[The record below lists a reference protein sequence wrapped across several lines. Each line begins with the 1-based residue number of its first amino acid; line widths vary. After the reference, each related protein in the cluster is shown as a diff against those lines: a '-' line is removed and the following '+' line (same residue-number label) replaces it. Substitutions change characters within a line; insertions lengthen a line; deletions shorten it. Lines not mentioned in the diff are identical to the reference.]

1 MKATRKHRELP
12 ASKLRWRCPK
22 SAFRFKTTDDIEPCT
37 DIIGQDRALESIKLG
52 LELEHRGYN
61 IFITGL
67 VGTGRTT
74 TIKHL
79 LERLERKNSVP
90 PDICYM
96 HNFRH
101 PNMPAIIELAAGD
114 GMRLAADMDNLV
126 LKLREQIPAVFR
138 TEYYQD
144 RRKKLVEA
152 FQAKQKK
159 KVSSF
164 ETKIGKEG
172 FAMVSL
178 QVGPIIRPQLVP
190 VVDGNAVDFGHVS
203 QLVEEGKLPAEKLE
217 KLKEA
222 AERLSEEM
230 QEVYSTLRELE
241 KTLRQ
246 KLEKLDLD
254 TVQPVVHDL
263 IREIDLRYRNEHL
276 SDVLGGAERHI
287 MKQLDLF
294 RKSDDDENEA
304 RQKAALAEQ
313 GVAEDPFRELRV
325 NVIVDNTETG
335 APPIVIENFP
345 NLKNIFGIIER
356 DFTPHGWSRTDHMN
370 IRAGS
375 FHRANGGYLV
385 LNALDVFIEP
395 GVWQI
400 LKRTLKSSEA
410 VIQSYDTWS
419 IISTS
424 ALKPQPM
431 SVKVKIVLI
440 GDARLYYLLQGYDED
455 FRKIFKIR
463 ADFDREVDNRSGV
476 VRQYAGFIKRLC
488 TKENL
493 HCFDRDGV
501 AAIVEYGVR
510 LAGRQNKIST
520 RFSEVA
526 DLIREADYHARE
538 AAARSIRREHVQRAI
553 EGREA
558 RVNMYEEK
566 IQERIDDG
574 TIMIDTAGAVVGQ
587 VNALSVY
594 DLGDYMFGKPSR
606 ITARVGLGN
615 SGVINIERE
624 ADLSGPTHN
633 KGVLILG
640 GYLRGV
646 YGAENPLVM
655 SASLAFEQ
663 SYGGVDGDSA
673 SSTELY
679 ALLSALA
686 DLPVRQDV
694 AVTGSINQ
702 KGEIQPIGGV
712 NEKIEG
718 FFKTC
723 SARGLAGT
731 EGVVIPAQNAPD
743 LMLDEAVVD
752 AVRKGRFHVWP
763 VRSVDEGI
771 EILTGV
777 RAGSRLKNGRWQ
789 KGTVHDLV
797 QARLDEM
804 TTAWKRFGRDRKKE
818 A

>member
-1 MKATRKHRELP
+1 
-12 ASKLRWRCPK
+12 
-22 SAFRFKTTDDIEPCT
+22 
-37 DIIGQDRALESIKLG
+37 
-52 LELEHRGYN
+52 
-61 IFITGL
+61 
-67 VGTGRTT
+67 
-74 TIKHL
+74 
-79 LERLERKNSVP
+79 
-90 PDICYM
+90 M

-356 DFTPHGWSRTDHMN
+356 EFTPHGWSRADHMN

-410 VIQSYDTWS
+410 VIQSYDSWS
-419 IISTS
+419 IVSSS
-424 ALKPQPM
+424 ALKPEPM

-440 GDARLYYLLQGYDED
+440 GDARLYYMLQGYDED

-463 ADFDREVDNRSGV
+463 ADFDREVDNRASV
-476 VRQYAGFIKRLC
+476 IRQYAGFTKRLC

-493 HCFDRDGV
+493 RCFTKSGV
-501 AAIVEYGVR
+501 AAIVEEGVR

-520 RFSEVA
+520 RFSEIA
-526 DLIREADYHARE
+526 DLIRESDYQARLTG
-538 AAARSIRREHVQRAI
+538 AKSVAREHVRLAV
-553 EGREA
+553 EGKEN

-640 GYLRGV
+640 GYLRGA
-646 YGAENPLVM
+646 YGGDAPLVM
-655 SASLAFEQ
+655 SASIAFEQ

-679 ALLSALA
+679 VLLSALA
-686 DLPVRQDV
+686 ELPIRQDV

-718 FFKTC
+718 FFRTC
-723 SARGLAGT
+723 SCRGLAGT
-731 EGVVIPAQNAPD
+731 EGVIIPAQNVPE
-743 LMLDEAVVD
+743 LMLDERVIEAVK
-752 AVRKGRFHVWP
+752 AGRFHVWP
-763 VRSVDEGI
+763 IKTIDEGI

-777 RAGSRLKNGRWQ
+777 RAGRRLKSGNWQ
-789 KGTVHDLV
+789 KDTVHGRV
-797 QARLDEM
+797 QGRLEEMARS
-804 TTAWKRFGRDRKKE
+804 WKRFGRESKAKQ
-818 A
+818 